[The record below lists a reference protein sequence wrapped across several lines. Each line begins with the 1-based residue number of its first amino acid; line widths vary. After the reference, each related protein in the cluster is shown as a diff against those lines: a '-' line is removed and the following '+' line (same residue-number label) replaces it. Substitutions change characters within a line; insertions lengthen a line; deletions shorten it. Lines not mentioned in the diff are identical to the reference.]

1 MRVSPHRSQSGR
13 GRGGRTPWTLGRP
26 ARAMA
31 AATAAAALAGLT
43 ACGTAG
49 EAPKDAGAPSGGGGF
64 TIGLLLP
71 DVHTA
76 RWATADKPLIQAKV
90 KALCPDCKLL
100 HAYASADVATQ
111 QQQIESMI
119 AKGAKVLILDPVDDK
134 ALRSSVAR
142 ARDANVP
149 VVSYDRLAQGPVSA
163 YSSYDSEE
171 IGRIQAQELLKA
183 MGPKARGGE
192 IVMMNGDPTD
202 PNTRDL
208 RRGALSVLQGKVK
221 IARSYYTGGWI
232 PENAFRNMSA
242 AIAELGPDRIDGVL
256 SANDGLAGGV
266 VTALKAAG
274 VKPLPPVTGQ
284 DADLSAVRR
293 IVKGEQYMTVYKSF
307 EAEAEAAAE
316 MAVALGRGEKLDDVA
331 RDRVRNDTDEGI
343 PAVLG
348 PLVPVTAYNVEAT
361 VVRSGLYTVDQIC
374 TPAVEAACRKAGL
387 TG

>member
-1 MRVSPHRSQSGR
+1 MPVPHHRARSRR
-13 GRGGRTPWTLGRP
+13 GRGGRTPWTRGRT
-26 ARAMA
+26 ARAL
-31 AATAAAALAGLT
+31 ATAAAALAGLT

-49 EAPKDAGAPSGGGGF
+49 EAGEDTGNASGEDAF

-134 ALRSSVAR
+134 ALRSSIAR

-149 VVSYDRLAQGPVSA
+149 VVSYDRLAQGPISA

-183 MGPKARGGE
+183 MGPKARGGQ

-208 RRGALSVLQGKVK
+208 RRGALSVLEGKVK

-284 DADLSAVRR
+284 DADLSAIRR

-316 MAVALGRGEKLDDVA
+316 MAVALGRGEKLDDIA
-331 RDRVRNDTDEGI
+331 KDRVRNDTDEGI

-348 PLVPVTAYNVEAT
+348 PLVPVTRGNVEET
-361 VVRSGLYTVDQIC
+361 VVENGLYTVDQIC
-374 TPAVEAACRKAGL
+374 TPAMEAACRNAGL

>member
-1 MRVSPHRSQSGR
+1 MPVPHHRPR
-13 GRGGRTPWTLGRP
+13 GRRGRSARTAPWPRGRT
-26 ARAMA
+26 ARALA
-31 AATAAAALAGLT
+31 AATAAASLAGLA

-49 EAPKDAGAPSGGGGF
+49 EDAGTPSGEDGF

-134 ALRSSVAR
+134 ALRSSIAR
-142 ARDANVP
+142 ARDADVP
-149 VVSYDRLAQGPVSA
+149 VVSYDRLAQGPISA

-183 MGPKARGGE
+183 MGPKARNGQ

-208 RRGALSVLQGKVK
+208 RRGALSVLEGKVR

-242 AIAELGPDRIDGVL
+242 AIAELGPDGIDGVL

-284 DADLSAVRR
+284 DADLSAIRR
-293 IVKGEQYMTVYKSF
+293 IVKDEQYMTVYKSF

-316 MAVALGRGEKLDDVA
+316 MAVALGRGEKLDEIA
-331 RDRVRNDTDEGI
+331 KDRVRNDTDDGI

-348 PLVPVTAYNVEAT
+348 PLVPVTVGNIGDT
-361 VVRSGLYTVDQIC
+361 VVKSGLYTVDQIC
-374 TPAVEAACRKAGL
+374 TPAMETACRQAGL
-387 TG
+387 IG

>member
-1 MRVSPHRSQSGR
+1 MPVPHHRPPGRRGRSGR
-13 GRGGRTPWTLGRP
+13 TAPWSRGRT
-26 ARAMA
+26 ARAL
-31 AATAAAALAGLT
+31 AAAAAAASLAGLA

-49 EAPKDAGAPSGGGGF
+49 EDAGTPSGEDGF

-76 RWATADKPLIQAKV
+76 RWATADKPLIHAKV

-119 AKGAKVLILDPVDDK
+119 AKGARVLILDPVDDK
-134 ALRSSVAR
+134 ALRSSIAR
-142 ARDANVP
+142 AREANVP

-183 MGPKARGGE
+183 MGPKARDGQ

-208 RRGALSVLQGKVK
+208 RRGALSVLEGKVK

-284 DADLSAVRR
+284 DADLSAIRR
-293 IVKGEQYMTVYKSF
+293 IVKDEQYMTVYKSF
-307 EAEAEAAAE
+307 EAEAAAAAE
-316 MAVALGRGEKLDDVA
+316 MAVALGRGERLDDIA
-331 RDRVRNDTDEGI
+331 EDRVRNDTGDDI

-348 PLVPVTAYNVEAT
+348 PLVPVTVGNIEDT
-361 VVRSGLYTVDQIC
+361 VVKSGLYTVDQIC
-374 TPAVEAACRKAGL
+374 TPAMEAACRKAGL

>member
-1 MRVSPHRSQSGR
+1 MCRFPLHRARSRR
-13 GRGGRTPWTLGRP
+13 GGGGRTPWTRGRT
-26 ARAMA
+26 ARALA
-31 AATAAAALAGLT
+31 AATAAAVLAGLT

-49 EAPKDAGAPSGGGGF
+49 EDSGNASGEDAF

-119 AKGAKVLILDPVDDK
+119 AKGARVLILDPVDDK
-134 ALRSSVAR
+134 ALRSSIAR

-149 VVSYDRLAQGPVSA
+149 VVSYDRLAQGPISA

-183 MGPKARGGE
+183 MGPKARGGQ

-208 RRGALSVLQGKVK
+208 RRGALSVLEGKVK

-284 DADLSAVRR
+284 DADLSAIRR

-316 MAVALGRGEKLDDVA
+316 MAVALGRGEKLDDIA
-331 RDRVRNDTDEGI
+331 KDRVRNDTGEDI

-348 PLVPVTAYNVEAT
+348 PLVPVTQGNVEET
-361 VVRSGLYTVDQIC
+361 VVENGLYTVDQIC
-374 TPAVEAACRKAGL
+374 TPAMEAACRNAGL

>member
-1 MRVSPHRSQSGR
+1 MPVSHHRPQGRRGRSGR
-13 GRGGRTPWTLGRP
+13 TAPWSRGRT
-26 ARAMA
+26 ARALA
-31 AATAAAALAGLT
+31 AATAAASLAGLA

-49 EAPKDAGAPSGGGGF
+49 EDAGNSSGEDGF

-134 ALRSSVAR
+134 ALRSSIAR

-163 YSSYDSEE
+163 YSGYDSEE

-183 MGPKARGGE
+183 MGPKARDGQ

-208 RRGALSVLQGKVK
+208 RRGALSVLEGKVK

-242 AIAELGPDRIDGVL
+242 AIAELGPARIDGVL
-256 SANDGLAGGV
+256 SANDGLAGGI

-274 VKPLPPVTGQ
+274 VRPLPPVTGQ
-284 DADLSAVRR
+284 DADLSAIRR
-293 IVKGEQYMTVYKSF
+293 IVKDEQYMTVYKSF
-307 EAEAEAAAE
+307 EAEAEAAAG
-316 MAVALGRGEKLDDVA
+316 MAVALGRGEKLDDIA
-331 RDRVRNDTDEGI
+331 KDRVRNDTDDDI

-348 PLVPVTAYNVEAT
+348 PLVAVTADNVEDT
-361 VVRSGLYTVDQIC
+361 VVKSGLYTVDQIC
-374 TPAVEAACRKAGL
+374 NPATEAACRKAGL

>member
-1 MRVSPHRSQSGR
+1 MPVPHHRARSRR
-13 GRGGRTPWTLGRP
+13 GRGGRTPWTRGRT
-26 ARAMA
+26 ARALA
-31 AATAAAALAGLT
+31 TATAAAALAGLT

-49 EAPKDAGAPSGGGGF
+49 EAGEDTGNASGEDAF

-134 ALRSSVAR
+134 ALRSSIAR

-149 VVSYDRLAQGPVSA
+149 VVSYDRLAQGPISA

-183 MGPKARGGE
+183 MGPKARGGQ

-208 RRGALSVLQGKVK
+208 RRGALSVLEGKVK

-284 DADLSAVRR
+284 DADLSAIRR

-316 MAVALGRGEKLDDVA
+316 MAVALGRGEKLDDIA
-331 RDRVRNDTDEGI
+331 KDRVRNDTDEGI

-348 PLVPVTAYNVEAT
+348 PLVPVTRGNVEET
-361 VVRSGLYTVDQIC
+361 VVENGLYTVDQIC
-374 TPAVEAACRKAGL
+374 TPAMEAACRNAGL

>member
-1 MRVSPHRSQSGR
+1 MTAVS
-13 GRGGRTPWTLGRP
+13 
-26 ARAMA
+26 
-31 AATAAAALAGLT
+31 ALAGLT
-43 ACGTAG
+43 ACGTGG
-49 EAPKDAGAPSGGGGF
+49 EAGDDAGGKASGKGGF

-71 DVHTA
+71 DTHTA
-76 RWATADKPLIQAKV
+76 RWATADKPLIEKRI
-90 KALCPDCKLL
+90 KELCPDCRVI

-119 AKGAKVLILDPVDDK
+119 ANGAEVLILDPVDDK
-134 ALRSSVAR
+134 ALRSSIAR
-142 ARDANVP
+142 ARDADVP
-149 VVSYDRLAQGPVSA
+149 VVSYDRLAEGPIAA

-171 IGRIQAQELLKA
+171 IGRIQAEELLKA
-183 MGPKARGGE
+183 LGPGAQDKQ

-208 RRGALSVLQGKVK
+208 MKGALSVLEGKVK
-221 IARSYYTGGWI
+221 IARSYYTAGWI
-232 PENAFRNMSA
+232 PENAYRNMSA
-242 AIAELGPDRIDGVL
+242 AIAELGADRIDGVL

-274 VKPLPPVTGQ
+274 VRPLPPITGQ

-293 IVKGEQYMTVYKSF
+293 VVKGEQYVTVYKSF
-307 EAEAEAAAE
+307 EAEADAAAE
-316 MAVALGRGEKLDDVA
+316 MAVALGRGEDLDTVA
-331 RDRVRNDTDEGI
+331 TDRVSNDTSKEI

-348 PLVPVTAYNVEAT
+348 PLVPVTVDTIKDT
-361 VVRSGLYTVDQIC
+361 VVKSGLYTINQIC

>member
-1 MRVSPHRSQSGR
+1 MPVPLHRARSRR
-13 GRGGRTPWTLGRP
+13 GRGGRTPWTRGRT
-26 ARAMA
+26 ARALA
-31 AATAAAALAGLT
+31 TATAAAVLAGLT

-49 EAPKDAGAPSGGGGF
+49 EDTGNASGEDAF

-134 ALRSSVAR
+134 ALRSSIAR

-149 VVSYDRLAQGPVSA
+149 VVSYDRLAQGPISA

-183 MGPKARGGE
+183 MGPKARGGQ

-208 RRGALSVLQGKVK
+208 RRGALSVLEGKVK

-284 DADLSAVRR
+284 DADLSAIRR

-316 MAVALGRGEKLDDVA
+316 MAVALGRGEKLDDIA
-331 RDRVRNDTDEGI
+331 KDRVRNDTGEDI

-348 PLVPVTAYNVEAT
+348 PLVPVTQGNVEET
-361 VVRSGLYTVDQIC
+361 VVENGLYTVDQIC
-374 TPAVEAACRKAGL
+374 TPAMEAACRNAGL

>member
-1 MRVSPHRSQSGR
+1 MPVPYHRTR
-13 GRGGRTPWTLGRP
+13 GRRGHGRRTPRTRGRT
-26 ARAMA
+26 ARVLA
-31 AATAAAALAGLT
+31 AATAAASLAALT

-49 EAPKDAGAPSGGGGF
+49 ETGEGAGDASGEGGF

-76 RWATADKPLIQAKV
+76 RWAASDKPLIQAKV
-90 KALCPDCKLL
+90 KELCPGCRLL

-149 VVSYDRLAQGPVSA
+149 VVSYDRLADGPVSG

-208 RRGALSVLQGKVK
+208 RRGALSVLEGKVK
-221 IARSYYTGGWI
+221 IAKSYYTGGWI

-256 SANDGLAGGV
+256 SANDGLAGGI

-274 VKPLPPVTGQ
+274 VEQLPPVTGQ

-293 IVKGEQYMTVYKSF
+293 IVKGEQYMTVHKSF
-307 EAEAEAAAE
+307 EAEAEAAAR
-316 MAVALGRGEKLDDVA
+316 MAVALGRGEKLDDIA
-331 RDRVRNDTDEGI
+331 KDRVSNGTNDDI

-348 PLVPVTAYNVEAT
+348 PLVAVTAANVKDT
-361 VVRSGLYTVDQIC
+361 VVKSGLYSVGQIC
-374 TPAVEAACRKAGL
+374 TPALEAACRKAGL